1 MALSRRDLL
10 CKSAAGGASF
20 AAAGLMANCGPN
32 EPMTVEPPMEIP
44 ASIDTNTTSATYGQ
58 VTVSLTQN
66 SFLTR
71 TGAAVLLR
79 YNVPG
84 SLPFTVPSSGLLLV
98 HRGSATDQP
107 EWIAVSAVCTHAAC
121 FVNYDEFA
129 KNIACPCH
137 DGRYAAKTE
146 GTRCLG
152 DVMSGPQ
159 PSPLPAYTVKVDTAK
174 QIVAID
180 LRTPPACGEGPTMKF
195 QAKVVNNKIELPF
208 AADAAVAELQKVGGQ
223 WHGGAVGLGDTLV
236 VARVDQTTVVAQST
250 ICTHAG
256 CITQYQT
263 ANKNFRCG
271 CHGSVFGLDGK
282 VVAGPA
288 GRAVKSY
295 AAVLSADK
303 VTITVA

>member
-10 CKSAAGGASF
+10 CKSAAGSASF

-32 EPMTVEPPMEIP
+32 EPMTVAPPMEVP
-44 ASIDTNTTSATYGQ
+44 ATIDTNASSPTYGM
-58 VTVSLTQN
+58 VTISLTQH

-84 SLPFTVPSSGLLLV
+84 TLPFTVPSSGLLLA

-121 FVNYDEFA
+121 FVNYDEVA

-159 PSPLPAYTVKVDTAK
+159 PSPLAAYTVKVDTAK
-174 QIVAID
+174 QIISID
-180 LRTPPACGEGPTMKF
+180 LRTPPACGTGPIVKW
-195 QAKVVNNKIELPF
+195 QAKVVNNQIEFPF
-208 AADAAVAELQKVGGQ
+208 AADPEVAALQTVGGQ
-223 WHGGAVGLGDTLV
+223 WHGGAVGLGDSLV
-236 VARVDQTTVVAQST
+236 IARIDQNTVVAQST
-250 ICTHAG
+250 ICTHSG
-256 CITQYQT
+256 CVTQYQT
-263 ANKNFRCG
+263 GPKNFRCP
-271 CHGSVFGLDGK
+271 CHGSVFALDGK

-288 GRAVKSY
+288 GRAVKVY
-295 AAVLSADK
+295 PATLSADK
-303 VTITVA
+303 ITLTVV